1 MKTSIELKTSNEN
14 DKAHWSG
21 IWALT
26 LGVSGLMIAEFLPA
40 GVLTPIASDLRITE
54 GMAGQSVTAT
64 SIFAVLASLSI
75 AYLTRKYNRKNVLL
89 SLSALLVISSGIAA
103 ITPNLSFL
111 LFGRVLLG
119 IALGGFWSM
128 ATAIA
133 IRLVPTE
140 SVPKA
145 LSIIF
150 GGASFSAVLAA
161 PLGSY
166 LGNIIGWRNVFL
178 FAALVGV
185 IGFIWLF
192 VSLPSLKP
200 KGEVKLRTILDVLK
214 IPNFTPGLFAI
225 TLAFCGRFASITYL
239 RPFLEQKTGLEGNS
253 VSIVFLAFDFS
264 YFIGTLFATGMVK
277 KNLRLTLFLPSIV
290 LAISSLLLIFAGEIL
305 VPTVMLIIVL
315 GAAFAPIPVSWS
327 TWIATTAPENTETAG
342 GLYVAAVQFSAGIGA
357 MLGGVIFDITG
368 SNGVFSLSAVTWILS
383 AIVVLLLIRT
393 PKHLSIGDDQL
404 TIHV

>member
-1 MKTSIELKTSNEN
+1 MKTSFEKS

-40 GVLTPIASDLRITE
+40 GVLTPMASDLGITE

-64 SIFAVLASLSI
+64 SVFAVLSSLSI
-75 AYLTRKYNRKNVLL
+75 AYLTRKYNRKDVLL
-89 SLSALLVISSGIAA
+89 LLSALLIISSGIAA
-103 ITPNLSFL
+103 LTPNLPFL

-178 FAALVGV
+178 FAAAVGV

-192 VSLPSLKP
+192 ISLPSLKP

-214 IPNFTPGLFAI
+214 IPSFTPGLFAI

-253 VSIVFLAFDFS
+253 ISVVFLAFDLS

-290 LAISSLLLIFAGEIL
+290 LAICSIGLFFSGKIL
-305 VPTVMLIIVL
+305 VPTVLLIVVL
-315 GAAFAPIPVSWS
+315 GAVFAPIPVSWS
-327 TWIATTAPENTETAG
+327 TWIAKTAPENTETAG

-357 MLGGVIFDITG
+357 MLGGAIFDVSG
-368 SNGVFSLSAVTWILS
+368 PAGVFSLSSITWIFS
-383 AIVVLLLIRT
+383 AIVVLLFIKT
-393 PKHLSIGDDQL
+393 PKYQNRGNEQLSI
-404 TIHV
+404 HV

>member
-1 MKTSIELKTSNEN
+1 MKIAD
-14 DKAHWSG
+14 DKKSHWSG

-40 GVLTPIASDLRITE
+40 GVLTPMAADLKITE

-64 SIFAVLASLSI
+64 SIFAVLASLSV

-89 SLSALLVISSGIAA
+89 SLSALLVVSSIISAT
-103 ITPNLSFL
+103 TPNLSFL

-133 IRLVPTE
+133 IRLV
-140 SVPKA
+140 SSDNVPKA

-166 LGNIIGWRNVFL
+166 LGDIIGWRNVFL
-178 FAALVGV
+178 FASFVGV

-192 VSLPSLKP
+192 ISLPSLKP
-200 KGEVKLRTILDVLK
+200 QGEVKLRTIIDVLK
-214 IPNFTPGLFAI
+214 IPNFTPGILAI
-225 TLAFCGRFASITYL
+225 AFAFCGRFASITYL
-239 RPFLEQKTGLEGNS
+239 RPFLEQKTGLTGHS
-253 VSIVFLAFDFS
+253 VSAVFLAFDFS
-264 YFIGTLFATGMVK
+264 YFIGTLFATSMVK
-277 KNLRLTLFLPSIV
+277 RNLRLTLILP
-290 LAISSLLLIFAGEIL
+290 SLLLAMSSLGLILAGKLLI
-305 VPTVMLIIVL
+305 PTVILIIIL
-315 GAAFAPIPVSWS
+315 GAVFAPIPVSWS
-327 TWIATTAPENTETAG
+327 TWIAETAPENTETAG

-357 MLGGVIFDITG
+357 MLGGIIFDVTG
-368 SNGVFSLSAVTWILS
+368 SSGVFTLSAGTWILS
-383 AIVVLLLIRT
+383 AVIVLIFIKT
-393 PKHLSIGDDQL
+393 PKILARSNKQLSV
-404 TIHV
+404 HV

>member
-1 MKTSIELKTSNEN
+1 MKTSLAKN

-40 GVLTPIASDLRITE
+40 GVLTPMASDLGITE

-75 AYLTRKYNRKNVLL
+75 AYLTRKYNRKDVLL
-89 SLSALLVISSGIAA
+89 SLSVLLVISSAIAA
-103 ITPNLSFL
+103 MTPNLPFL

-128 ATAIA
+128 STAIA

-178 FAALVGV
+178 FAALIGV

-200 KGEVKLRTILDVLK
+200 EGEVKLRTILDVIK
-214 IPNFTPGLFAI
+214 IPNFTPGLLAI

-239 RPFLEQKTGLEGNS
+239 RPFLEQKTGLGGNS
-253 VSIVFLAFDFS
+253 VSAVFLAFDFS
-264 YFIGTLFATGMVK
+264 YFIGTLFATRMVK

-290 LAISSLLLIFAGEIL
+290 LAVCSIGLIFSGKIL
-305 VPTVMLIIVL
+305 VPTVLLIIVL
-315 GAAFAPIPVSWS
+315 GAVFAPIPVSWS
-327 TWIATTAPENTETAG
+327 TWIAKTAPENTETAG

-357 MLGGVIFDITG
+357 MLGGAIFDVSG
-368 SNGVFSLSAVTWILS
+368 PAGVFSLSSITWIFS
-383 AIVVLLLIRT
+383 AIVVLLFIKT
-393 PKHLSIGDDQL
+393 PKYQSIGNEQLSI
-404 TIHV
+404 HA